1 MIPQLDLKAE
11 YESVKD
17 EIQKSVHEVLESGSY
32 ILGNKGKQIEKLL
45 SEYVGT
51 SYGIGVANGTDALL
65 LSLEAMSIGDGDEV
79 ITPPLPSLPQQ
90 RLLLV
95 SGQSLFS
102 SILIP

>member
-32 ILGNKGKQIEKLL
+32 VLGNKGKQIEKLL

-79 ITPPLPSLPQQ
+79 ITPLY
-90 RLLLV
+90 LLCH
-95 SGQSLFS
+95 SRGYCSCRGKACFRRY
-102 SILIP
+102 